1 MKRSIL
7 TVVAAFVAT
16 LALIPAAASF
26 AQSGAAKGRPAAGR
40 PALSAEDKALVD
52 RAAAYLQGLGAAK
65 GQFVQIDAR
74 GRVSRG
80 TFYLQRPGKA
90 RFEYAAPSGLLIVS
104 DGSNVNVQDR
114 RLKTFDRYPLRATPL
129 NLFLARQVRLDQ
141 GVVVDRVTRQSDG
154 FQIAARDGKRQA
166 EGSILLSFAGS
177 PLRLTE
183 WTITDAQGGRTRVQL
198 TSLTPTSGL
207 DPSLFVLRDPNRR
220 GGDRS

>member
-1 MKRSIL
+1 MKKPIL
-7 TVVAAFVAT
+7 TLIAAFAAT

-26 AQSGAAKGRPAAGR
+26 AQAPKGRAAAAR
-40 PALSAEDKALVD
+40 ALNAEDKALVD

-65 GQFVQIDAR
+65 GKFVQTDAR
-74 GRVSRG
+74 GRVTRG

-104 DGSNVNVQDR
+104 DGSNVNVHDR

-141 GVVVDRVTRQSDG
+141 GVVVDRVVRSADG
-154 FQIAARDGKRQA
+154 FQIYARDGKRQA
-166 EGSILLSFAGS
+166 EGSIVLAFAGN

-198 TSLTPTSGL
+198 TSLERASGL
-207 DPSLFVLRDPNRR
+207 SPSLFVLRDPNRR